1 MVHPLST
8 PSLLPACP
16 QILACS
22 SVFLL
27 SLNATYFKHALL
39 LTSYSKIKL
48 LYNPFVNLSQFL
60 LSFSMSIYDVH
71 PDCTFFF
78 FFLSMFIL
86 KISDKK
92 DVLKKK
98 ATLKGGGVFGQQL
111 KTYLNGRGTEG
122 KRIRL
127 FFKKISNY
135 ESVPRLLCLFLSMCA
150 SGLSIFE
157 SVWNNFFFKNKISKS
172 SNCSYLPSSWEQ
184 RELSISSFAFF
195 FSISLHSSILMYFFS
210 MVEFLS

>member
-1 MVHPLST
+1 MLAVEAFSATRQKYVPLISGVPWRVKSQNKGLILVFWVDSSRSQGEKYILAQLIISPHPFPLLTSPRNAEISLECALPFLERHGWYT
-8 PSLLPACP
+8 PCLPLPFCLPAP

-48 LYNPFVNLSQFL
+48 LYNPFVDLSQFL

-71 PDCTFFF
+71 PDCTSFFFF

-86 KISDKK
+86 KISDKEK

-98 ATLKGGGVFGQQL
+98 ATLKGGGGFG
-111 KTYLNGRGTEG
+111 
-122 KRIRL
+122 
-127 FFKKISNY
+127 
-135 ESVPRLLCLFLSMCA
+135 
-150 SGLSIFE
+150 
-157 SVWNNFFFKNKISKS
+157 
-172 SNCSYLPSSWEQ
+172 
-184 RELSISSFAFF
+184 
-195 FSISLHSSILMYFFS
+195 
-210 MVEFLS
+210 